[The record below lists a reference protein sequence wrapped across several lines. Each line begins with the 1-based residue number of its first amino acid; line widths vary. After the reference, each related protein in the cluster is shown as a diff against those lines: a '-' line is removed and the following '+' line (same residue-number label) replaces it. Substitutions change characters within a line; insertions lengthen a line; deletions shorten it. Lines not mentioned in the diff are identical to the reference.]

1 MALSQFSV
9 KILVEFIRRGCEC
22 LSLKEFPLDPTVL
35 LFYLS
40 ISQFR
45 QFTTP
50 AFEVWRTDFKRLIMF
65 YFQKLEDSLY
75 KAMKIG
81 FSLNVLSF
89 IDMIWLTYFI
99 NSTVCIA
106 TGMILNTYR
115 LFIFGKQII
124 LWFNSNVLRI
134 IYAQKKFII
143 CIYILDT

>member
-1 MALSQFSV
+1 
-9 KILVEFIRRGCEC
+9 
-22 LSLKEFPLDPTVL
+22 
-35 LFYLS
+35 
-40 ISQFR
+40 
-45 QFTTP
+45 
-50 AFEVWRTDFKRLIMF
+50 MF

-115 LFIFGKQII
+115 LFIFGKQVI
-124 LWFNSNVLRI
+124 L
-134 IYAQKKFII
+134 
-143 CIYILDT
+143 